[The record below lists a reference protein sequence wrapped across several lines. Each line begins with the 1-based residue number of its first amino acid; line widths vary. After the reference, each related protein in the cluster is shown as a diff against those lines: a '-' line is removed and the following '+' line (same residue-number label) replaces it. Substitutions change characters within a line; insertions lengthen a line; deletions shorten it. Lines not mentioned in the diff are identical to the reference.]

1 MKFNKILVL
10 GAIAALGLSSCGN
23 EEFPFIGSQT
33 GTMSLAVD
41 YKEPTATRAVNAM
54 DFPVEVHSLNVP
66 GFEVLRYDRA
76 GLVPTQ
82 LTLPVGTFYAK
93 AHTPG
98 NLDKVMDAPYY
109 MGIDTFEIV
118 KGITTHSTVMCRM
131 ANSSIAVSFINGFEN
146 TFATW
151 SVSVTDNDEVALNYD
166 NETHGINPPTK
177 YVKFK
182 ENTEYIYVNFAGK
195 TTTGFDIRDSK
206 KLSKV
211 NFELEEQYDDDS
223 RYFSGGE
230 SIVLKFKA
238 VESTDGKIEGIGLTA
253 DVTFE
258 ESDTTVNMDVTD
270 VLPEDGGEEEPGDE
284 PTDPSEPTD
293 PGEGGEDNPNAV
305 TLSLPSD
312 MVVTALTDPS
322 LGDTYIAAENGL
334 KSVKVKIAS
343 TSPDMMGALVDLGG
357 AYEGIDF
364 VNGTEVVGCD
374 GLVSLFSDLGQTLNV
389 PAEGDTEYT
398 FPIGNFFVFL
408 SILPGDHTFML
419 TVTDMDGNSKEG
431 QLTLT
436 VE

>member
-10 GAIAALGLSSCGN
+10 GAIAALGLSSCNNN

-41 YKEPTATRAVNAM
+41 YKAPTATRAVDAKN
-54 DFPVEVHSLNVP
+54 FPVEIHSVDVP

-76 GLVPTQ
+76 DQVPSL
-82 LTLPVGTFYAK
+82 LTLPVGTFYAT

-98 NLDKVMDAPYY
+98 ILNKVMDSPYY
-109 MGIDTFEIV
+109 IGVDTFEIV
-118 KGITTHSTVMCRM
+118 KNITTQSVVLCRM
-131 ANSSIAVSFINGFEN
+131 ANSSIAVSFIDNFAS
-146 TFATW
+146 TFVSW
-151 SVSVTDNDEVALNYD
+151 SVSITDNDEVALNYD
-166 NETHGINPPTK
+166 NETYGIKPPVR
-177 YVKFK
+177 YVKFN
-182 ENTEYIYVNFAGK
+182 ENTEYIYVNFVGK

-206 KLSKV
+206 KLRKV

-223 RYFSGGE
+223 QYFTGGE

-238 VESTDGKIEGIGLTA
+238 VESSDGKIEGIGLTA

-258 ESDTTVNMDVTD
+258 ESDTTVDMEITD
-270 VLPEDGGEEEPGDE
+270 VLPEEDGEEEPGDE
-284 PTDPSEPTD
+284 PNEPNE
-293 PGEGGEDNPNAV
+293 PGEGGEGNPDAI
-305 TLSLPSD
+305 TLTLPAD

-322 LGDTYIAAENGL
+322 LGDTYIAATNGI
-334 KSVKVKIAS
+334 KSVKVKISS
-343 TSPDMMGALVDLGG
+343 TRDDMLGALVDLGG
-357 AYEGIDF
+357 AYKGLDF
-364 VNGTEVVGCD
+364 VNGTEVVGCE

-398 FPIGNFFVFL
+398 FPIGNFFIFL
-408 SILPGDHTFML
+408 SILPGEHTFML
-419 TVTDMDGNSKEG
+419 SVTDMDGNTKDG